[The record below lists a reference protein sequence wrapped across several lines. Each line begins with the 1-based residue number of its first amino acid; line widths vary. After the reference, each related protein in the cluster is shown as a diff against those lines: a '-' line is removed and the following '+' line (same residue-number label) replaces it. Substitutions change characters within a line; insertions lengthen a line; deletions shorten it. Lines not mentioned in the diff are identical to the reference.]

1 MHAKTTLS
9 LTEARKL
16 FFQIIEAIQTPGTYY
31 TLTQNGKPKA
41 VLLSAE
47 EFESWQETVEVL
59 SDPKIYSELTSAE
72 ADIQKGNY
80 VSLEQIL
87 KKEGYVLADKPKQKY
102 GISNKNKQRSSKK
115 PRKDSSSF

>member
-9 LTEARKL
+9 VTEARKL
-16 FFQIIEAIQTPGTYY
+16 FFHLIETIQKPGTYY

-41 VLLSAE
+41 VLLSAD

-59 SDPKIYSELTSAE
+59 SDPKIYSEMAAANAE
-72 ADIQKGNY
+72 LSKGHY

-87 KKEGYVLADKPKQKY
+87 KNAGYVLADKSKHAYGVSSKHKQK
-102 GISNKNKQRSSKK
+102 SSKK
-115 PRKDSSSF
+115 SRKSS